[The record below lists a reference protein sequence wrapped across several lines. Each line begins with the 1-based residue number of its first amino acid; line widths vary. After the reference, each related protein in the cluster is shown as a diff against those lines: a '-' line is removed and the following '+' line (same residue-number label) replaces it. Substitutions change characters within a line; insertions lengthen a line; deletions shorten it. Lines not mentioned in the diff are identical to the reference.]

1 MEKHIF
7 KFGKNSL
14 AFIIPKRWADKCGLK
29 ASSSIFVGE
38 DDAGN
43 LTISG
48 SEASRNEK
56 EIDVD
61 NGVRP
66 DVLGR
71 WVGLH
76 YMQGTQILRIHSS
89 RGITTEQAIAVANRI
104 SSECSGFE
112 ITSQSNSDIVI
123 ENFSDMGEVEIDRI
137 LMRIEA
143 LILQEFVELGR
154 GNSDVVPEIEKL
166 VNRFYML
173 GMRYAN
179 MARSR
184 RSMAYFSALSIL
196 EDVSDKLDEASRIR
210 PLPHQPMADL
220 QDAFSL
226 CNKAMSGDMKSINRI
241 FEIRAKILGG
251 ISKLKSGGGAAAL
264 LASIAY
270 DTSGLA
276 ELGLMKIKSLAE
288 SLTS

>member
-14 AFIIPKRWADKCGLK
+14 AFIIPKKWADKYGLR
-29 ASSSIFVGE
+29 ASSRIFVGE

-43 LTISG
+43 LTVSG
-48 SEASRNEK
+48 SGASRSEK
-56 EIDVD
+56 EIDID
-61 NGVRP
+61 SSIRP
-66 DVLGR
+66 DVLSR

-76 YMQGTQILRIHSS
+76 YMQGTQALRIHSS
-89 RGITTEQAIAVANRI
+89 GGITTEQAMAVANRI

-112 ITSQSNSDIVI
+112 ITSQSSSDIII

-143 LILQEFVELGR
+143 LISQEFIELVR
-154 GNSDVVPEIEKL
+154 GNPDVVPEIEKL

-173 GMRYAN
+173 GMRYTN

-184 RSMAYFSALSIL
+184 SSMAYFSALSTL
-196 EDVSDKLDEASRIR
+196 EDISDKLDEASKIR
-210 PLPHQPMADL
+210 PLPHQLMTDL
-220 QDAFSL
+220 KDAFSL
-226 CNKAMSGDMKSINRI
+226 CNKAMSGDIKSINRI
-241 FEIRAKILGG
+241 FEIRAKVLGG
-251 ISKLKSGGGAAAL
+251 IPKLKSAGEAAAL

-276 ELGLMKIKSLAE
+276 ELGLIKIKSLAE